1 MDEIGDIQSLAN
13 LEIKVSKN
21 LITRFAPSP
30 SGLLHVGNVRTAL
43 LNYLV
48 SKKYEGEFILRIDD
62 TDKERSKEEFV
73 KQIEEDLI
81 WLGLNFNQLYRQS
94 ERIRL
99 YDEAFDKLI
108 DKGLIYPCFETPEEL
123 DKKRKRLIARRRPP
137 VYDRASLKLSSE
149 EVRLPLVKVREKTKI
164 AIKESLKIA
173 KLL

>member
-48 SKKYEGEFILRIDD
+48 SKKSEGEFILRIDD

-73 KQIEEDLI
+73 KQIEKDLI

-94 ERIRL
+94 ERIGL
-99 YDEAFDKLI
+99 YDKAFYKLI
-108 DKGLIYPCFETPEEL
+108 DKGLIYPCFETPQEL
-123 DKKRKRLIARRRPP
+123 SLKRKTLISQGKPP
-137 VYDRASLKLSSE
+137 TVSYTHLT
-149 EVRLPLVKVREKTKI
+149 LPTICSV
-164 AIKESLKIA
+164 
-173 KLL
+173 

>member
-1 MDEIGDIQSLAN
+1 MEEIEDIQSLTN
-13 LEIKVSKN
+13 LEIKVTKN

-48 SKKYEGEFILRIDD
+48 SKKSEGEFILRIDD

-73 KQIEEDLI
+73 KQIEKDLI

-99 YDEAFDKLI
+99 
-108 DKGLIYPCFETPEEL
+108 
-123 DKKRKRLIARRRPP
+123 
-137 VYDRASLKLSSE
+137 
-149 EVRLPLVKVREKTKI
+149 
-164 AIKESLKIA
+164 
-173 KLL
+173 